1 MPKQN
6 FNFIIGLGVMITT
19 LLVQHYLDTLN
30 TKILQA
36 SPLVPNH
43 VRLETSNVTQKFL
56 KK

>member
-1 MPKQN
+1 
-6 FNFIIGLGVMITT
+6 MITT